1 MKTLAAVYWMIDGVS
16 WLCHVVADL
25 TCSSFILLTSC
36 ILALPTYRLL
46 GWSSWRWCMVFQ
58 QNHDSTLTDA
68 LCGRW
73 LTMVFG
79 HCLGSCRTNA
89 LSVAEKTRV
98 FSLGQTLE
106 SPASP
111 RYSLPGKC
119 PQMKFFDAWLGGSC
133 QLTTSRWCAIQQ
145 WDNYINMNPT
155 RGIHFFWIIQKFYS
169 LFMFVHWGNL
179 LDSPFLIFTTI
190 HGMGSEEKTNTS
202 AQSHGLQCIED
213 QPGGAAKTT
222 RFCCCCCWVKGRFFQ
237 NLSWEEFRYP
247 VRRYFYPQM
256 CFWEL

>member
-98 FSLGQTLE
+98 FFIGSNLGIAGVAKVQFTRQMSTDEIFRCLAGRIMPVNNVE
-106 SPASP
+106 MMCNPA
-111 RYSLPGKC
+111 
-119 PQMKFFDAWLGGSC
+119 
-133 QLTTSRWCAIQQ
+133 
-145 WDNYINMNPT
+145 
-155 RGIHFFWIIQKFYS
+155 
-169 LFMFVHWGNL
+169 
-179 LDSPFLIFTTI
+179 
-190 HGMGSEEKTNTS
+190 MG
-202 AQSHGLQCIED
+202 
-213 QPGGAAKTT
+213 
-222 RFCCCCCWVKGRFFQ
+222 
-237 NLSWEEFRYP
+237 
-247 VRRYFYPQM
+247 
-256 CFWEL
+256 